1 MSQKLKIAFANEL
14 NQGKLLFYK
23 GQLDAAFGY
32 FERAHIL
39 SQPFY
44 GRHVKSHWWMF
55 RIGIK
60 RIDLREIFGQ
70 IIRMIGSAGSLIGK
84 YPVGNTGGANVS
96 PFKPMPIPE
105 DLQFYFD

>member
-1 MSQKLKIAFANEL
+1 MSQKLRMAFANEL
-14 NQGKLLFYK
+14 NKGKLLFYK
-23 GQLDAAFGY
+23 GQLDEAFY
-32 FERAHIL
+32 HFERAHIL

-44 GRHVKSHWWMF
+44 VRHVKSHWWMF

-60 RIDLREIFGQ
+60 RIDLAEIFGQ
-70 IIRMIGSAGSLIGK
+70 IIRIIGSAGSLFGK

-105 DLQFYFD
+105 DLKVYFE

>member
-1 MSQKLKIAFANEL
+1 MSQSLKMAFANEL
-14 NQGKLLFYK
+14 NKGKLFFSKGNIDKAFYH
-23 GQLDAAFGY
+23 

-44 GRHVKSHWWMF
+44 GRHVKSHWWML

-60 RIDLREIFGQ
+60 RLDLREIVGQ
-70 IIRMIGSAGSLIGK
+70 LIRIVGSAGSLMGK

-105 DLQFYFD
+105 DLRVYFD